1 MAIVRAYQNVSGT
14 EADLFFNCYV
24 YYQESIKLKI
34 AIKKYCFTEFY
45 EYLKN

>member
-1 MAIVRAYQNVSGT
+1 MALVYKTAAAT
-14 EADLFFNCYV
+14 DLFFNCYV

-45 EYLKN
+45 EYLTN